1 MQALAL
7 WMLVAPANP
16 TPAASMTEAPEVDWD
31 RAWDRQAERRGA
43 DFKLDE
49 LQDPFVAAVE
59 AEPVA
64 QLDVSGLKLGKL
76 KDPFTGN

>member
-1 MQALAL
+1 MQALAI

-16 TPAASMTEAPEVDWD
+16 TSDAPMMDAPTVDWD
-31 RAWDRQAERRGA
+31 RAWDRHAERRGV

-49 LQDPFVAAVE
+49 LQDPFVVE
-59 AEPVA
+59 AEPVS
-64 QLDVSGLKLGKL
+64 QLDESGLKLGKL

>member
-16 TPAASMTEAPEVDWD
+16 TPGASMTEAPQVDWD

-43 DFKLDE
+43 EFKLDE
-49 LQDPFVAAVE
+49 LQDPFVVE
-59 AEPVA
+59 AETVG
-64 QLDVSGLKLGKL
+64 QLDESGLKLGKL